1 MFNKLSRFFVFTL
14 FMALC
19 VSAASRLCH
28 ADETIL
34 PMDRYFPIYT
44 AEFISIPDVQ
54 TLIQQWD
61 KSDLGVLFAKDS
73 MKPFRDS
80 VQTQFNDSLSR
91 LRSRLGITL
100 EDLRKIVHGE
110 VAFGVVYPSKELAS
124 MSLIADITN
133 HENEAREL
141 TNKISAQTL
150 KDGGKVAKQK
160 IGTADFIICDVLD
173 ENGRFQKMVYVLS
186 APFMIISD
194 DIRIANHLLKKV
206 EGSSEAVSSK
216 MLAQNAYYQAVYKK
230 CLSKSTVRDIF
241 VFVHLDRYIE
251 ASRFLSK
258 KLATNSLETESPMVK
273 MTAAGFDAIKSI
285 GAALEIKHGEFD
297 RSYRVYAYAPQPWT
311 KSMLMLKLPKTACPE
326 PPAWVSTDMA
336 TYYSVNT
343 VPKSVFDN
351 LGPMFDT
358 YFAEGEQGVWNDV
371 LEGLE
376 KDEYGPQIHL
386 QKELVDY
393 LTGRVIFVSQTFEP
407 FKEDS
412 EKIAYA
418 LEISDETAIRSAVSR
433 LLKDDPDIKPAQ
445 IGSYNIWQYTAP
457 QKKKSSMTMPQLSR
471 KPQVQKPESVMAH
484 AAVAIEKGYLFIAS
498 SPEFLKVILDDPG
511 SKALKNDA
519 GYKTTI
525 AKLQEVNGNN
535 AALWNYSDTAVSMNM
550 NYELF
555 KQGKLPESRSLF
567 GRMMNSLIKPEA
579 NAKTRS
585 VRIDAK
591 DLPGYSEAKPY
602 FGRSAMSAQSDENG
616 FFFEGF
622 TLPTGN

>member
-311 KSMLMLKLPKTACPE
+311 KSMLMLKLPNTACPE